1 MLLPDKTGK
10 GGAVRYVQ
18 DRDVNPKGFWAM
30 SDHLREP
37 TKIPSAFHLP
47 ETCRQI
53 YSETALSAYSHSTFT
68 FGREFLNSR
77 NGITRLK
84 AVQRK
89 AIKSVELSPDATA
102 HCVETKDLRFIKPLK
117 RTYFPN
123 LGTFV
128 VGRLA
133 FELVQRWGV
142 EGMLSF
148 NGANQLPKSQ
158 AEWKTC
164 ITQKFKEEEGDD
176 IEVVFKDPDS
186 SW

>member
-18 DRDVNPKGFWAM
+18 DRDVPPRQ
-30 SDHLREP
+30 LRYLP
-37 TKIPSAFHLP
+37 DRFRQFTKIPSAFHLP

-68 FGREFLNSR
+68 FGIEFLNYH

-84 AVQRK
+84 AVQRR
-89 AIKSVELSPDATA
+89 AIKSVEPSPNATP
-102 HCVETKDLRFIKPLK
+102 HCFGTDSRFSKPLK

-123 LGTFV
+123 LSTFV

-133 FELVQRWGV
+133 FEFVQRGAV
-142 EGMLSF
+142 EEILSHNDVSQF
-148 NGANQLPKSQ
+148 PKSQ
-158 AEWKTC
+158 AEWRAW
-164 ITQKFKEEEGDD
+164 ITQKIKEKEGGD
-176 IEVVFKDPDS
+176 IEVVFKDPDP